1 MTASEVFEAVTGSGS
16 SDFAML
22 VAILNRRGA
31 WCLIGGLAVN
41 CYVEPVYTLDADI
54 VVAASELSAIKGD
67 LIHAGFSVEEFPH
80 SLNATMPKSDLRIQ
94 FTLDSRYQGFV
105 KNTKIQEVLD
115 QQVPVASLEN
125 IVTGKIWAWSDE
137 RRRLSK
143 CKKDELYT
151 PEDFTDEH
159 RMIAETTRQ
168 FIDNEVIPH
177 IDELEKHDWKLAR
190 ELVRKAADLGLIG
203 ANIPEEY
210 GGLGLDQTSGALV
223 GENIGRCASFATTLG
238 AESGIGLLPI
248 IYFGTEAAK
257 EKYLPR
263 IASGELITAYALTE
277 AGSGSDA
284 MAAKATARLSDDGTH
299 YVLNGEKMFITNGG
313 FADIFIVFAK
323 VDGDKFSA
331 FIVERQEG
339 LSPGA
344 EEHKMGIKGSSTT
357 PLVLADA
364 KAPLENLLGEIGK
377 GHKIAFNTLNIGR
390 FKLGAMCIGG
400 MKLMLHESI
409 RYANERQQFGKSISS
424 FGAIKS
430 KLGEMAIRT
439 WVGEAMIY
447 RTLGMIET
455 AIGDTTDPDAKRRA
469 IEEYS
474 AECSI
479 IKVALSEYCDYL
491 ADEMVQIFG
500 GYGYSADYPAERAYR
515 DSRINRI
522 FEGTN
527 EINRMLIPGRLMK
540 SALSGRLALLPAAQA
555 LMDEILTPQ
564 MAGFDYDEGLLAAEE
579 KLAKNAKKVG
589 LMTLGTA
596 AQKYMMKLGDQQ
608 EILIGIAD
616 VIMDAYAMESAILRA
631 RKLAASAG
639 EEAAARYVDM
649 TRVFCND
656 AVERIEARAKNTLA
670 GMTDGDELRTLLA
683 ALRRFTKLTPV
694 NTIAARQRIAD
705 VMIVANKYVY

>member
-1 MTASEVFEAVTGSGS
+1 MAAVVEQKRIVQG
-16 SDFAML
+16 
-22 VAILNRRGA
+22 GA
-31 WCLIGGLAVN
+31 FLI
-41 CYVEPVYTLDADI
+41 
-54 VVAASELSAIKGD
+54 
-67 LIHAGFSVEEFPH
+67 EERTPEEIF
-80 SLNATMPKSDLRIQ
+80 
-94 FTLDSRYQGFV
+94 
-105 KNTKIQEVLD
+105 
-115 QQVPVASLEN
+115 
-125 IVTGKIWAWSDE
+125 
-137 RRRLSK
+137 
-143 CKKDELYT
+143 T
-151 PEDFTDEH
+151 PEDFTEEH
-159 RMIAETTRQ
+159 RMIADTTRQ
-168 FIDNEVIPH
+168 FVDNEVIPR
-177 IDELEKHDWKLAR
+177 IDELEKKDWKLAR
-190 ELVRKAADLGLIG
+190 ELVSKAADLGLIG

-223 GENIGRCASFATTLG
+223 GENIGRSASFATTLG

-257 EKYLPR
+257 QKYLPK
-263 IASGELITAYALTE
+263 IATGELITAYALTE

-284 MAAKATARLSDDGTH
+284 MAAKATAKLSADGTH
-299 YVLNGEKMFITNGG
+299 YILNGEKMFITNGG

-331 FIVERQEG
+331 FIVEKQDG
-339 LSPGA
+339 VSPGA

-357 PLVLADA
+357 PLVLSDA
-364 KAPLENLLGEIGK
+364 KAPVENLLGEVGK
-377 GHKIAFNTLNIGR
+377 GHKIAFNILNIGR

-400 MKLMLHESI
+400 MKLMVHEAV
-409 RYANERQQFGKSISS
+409 RYANERHQFGKSISS
-424 FGAIKS
+424 FGAIKA

-447 RTLGMIET
+447 RTLGMIEAAISDT
-455 AIGDTTDPDAKRRA
+455 ADPDAKLKA

-479 IKVALSEYCDYL
+479 IKVALSEYCDYV
-491 ADEMVQIFG
+491 ADEMVQIYG

-540 SALSGRLALLPAAQA
+540 SALSGKLALLPAAQA

-564 MAGFDYDEGLLAAEE
+564 MASFDDDENVLAAEA
-579 KLAKNAKKVG
+579 KLAKNAKKVA

-596 AQKYMMKLGDQQ
+596 AQKYMMALGDQQ
-608 EILIGIAD
+608 EILLGIAD
-616 VIMDAYAMESAILRA
+616 IIMDAYAMESAILRA
-631 RKLAASAG
+631 QKLAASQG
-639 EEAAARYVDM
+639 EDAAARYIDM

-656 AVERIEARAKNTLA
+656 AVERIEASAKNTLA
-670 GMTDGDELRTLLA
+670 GMSEGDELRTLLA
-683 ALRRFTKLTPV
+683 ALRRFTKMTPM

-705 VMIVANKYVY
+705 VLVEGNRWAY